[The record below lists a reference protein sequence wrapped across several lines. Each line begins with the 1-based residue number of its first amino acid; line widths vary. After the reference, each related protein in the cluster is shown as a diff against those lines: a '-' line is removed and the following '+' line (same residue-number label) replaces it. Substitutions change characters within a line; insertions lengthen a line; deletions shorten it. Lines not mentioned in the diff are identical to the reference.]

1 MWKLTFI
8 NRHLQ
13 PDTREPRA
21 GGLVN
26 YYYEFLTNRNLRLPG
41 CLEILTAIS
50 FYSPSSLILQFQ
62 KDNAWSLQ
70 ALKMLEQL
78 QICQGTERLEQKIHG
93 FVIDLIFGPF
103 FPTSHFSVI

>member
-21 GGLVN
+21 GGVVN
-26 YYYEFLTNRNLRLPG
+26 YHYEFLTNRNLRLPG

-50 FYSPSSLILQFQ
+50 LYSPSSLILQIQ
-62 KDNAWSLQ
+62 KDNAWGLEV
-70 ALKMLEQL
+70 LEMLEQL
-78 QICQGTERLEQKIHG
+78 QTCEGTDRIEQTILG
-93 FVIDLIFGPF
+93 FFVIDLIFRPF
-103 FPTSHFSVI
+103 PSHFEVI